1 MINAAEH
8 RGIQSNF
15 ILNIP
20 EENLGTNNIVF
31 TVKRIIQSFLEEY
44 EFLLENDKKRRG
56 KAKNFYCLGYF
67 K

>member
-20 EENLGTNNIVF
+20 GENLGANNIVF
-31 TVKRIIQSFLEEY
+31 AVKRIIQSF
-44 EFLLENDKKRRG
+44 FRG
-56 KAKNFYCLGYF
+56 I
-67 K
+67 

>member
-56 KAKNFYCLGYF
+56 KAKNL
-67 K
+67 

>member
-1 MINAAEH
+1 MINAAH

-56 KAKNFYCLGYF
+56 KAKNL
-67 K
+67 